1 MWSLSQVSFKTRSN
15 GFHGVSRVVL
25 STNCTCLHVKF
36 PKDFSKSFCRE
47 LLNVFRYSFLFRPS
61 LKVKTIL
68 LNLTFIQYVF
78 LVSKYILT
86 RRQIVTLK
94 QICPIKSFLTFK
106 NFNRVRC
113 RLLGFLGYSLLH
125 EDSYIIFADLGEAS
139 SHIYFNGAACLVPK
153 TFHGRLLSIRVFSSD
168 GHYALIVSP
177 RG

>member
-1 MWSLSQVSFKTRSN
+1 M
-15 GFHGVSRVVL
+15 L

-125 EDSYIIFADLGEAS
+125 EDSYIFFADLGEAS

-153 TFHGRLLSIRVFSSD
+153 MFHGRLLSIRVFSSD
-168 GHYALIVSP
+168 GHYALIVSL